1 MSQTVMAVLGNKEAR
16 IRRFGLVLALLT
28 ALYVGAIIAFIIIY

>member
-1 MSQTVMAVLGNKEAR
+1 MSQTVMAVLRNKEAR
-16 IRRFGLVLALLT
+16 TRRFGLLLALLT